1 MSFEQSRNVAC
12 LQKVSPRGRDKRPHL
27 GRSSLELCNQRFAAI
42 DDGNNV
48 LEVVAGDWIL
58 PASVV
63 ESREFCREKI
73 GTTMRCFR
81 LRTRSQ
87 TFATSAYC

>member
-1 MSFEQSRNVAC
+1 
-12 LQKVSPRGRDKRPHL
+12 
-27 GRSSLELCNQRFAAI
+27 
-42 DDGNNV
+42 
-48 LEVVAGDWIL
+48 
-58 PASVV
+58 V

-87 TFATSAYC
+87 NFATSAYC